1 MKFQTCTAILS
12 RFVLASSISMF
23 AVLPVA
29 QADEA
34 QVPVVSKKKLAPGET
49 KSLNPQPIPPG
60 KTGSAAKASEKGAD
74 KKIIF
79 VGGKKA
85 PTATSKARAGELRRS
100 QGAPVS
106 SCPGGCSKS
115 GAIRHD
121 ASNIQ
126 PGEKK

>member
-1 MKFQTCTAILS
+1 MDLHS
-12 RFVLASSISMF
+12 V
-23 AVLPVA
+23 
-29 QADEA
+29 EA
-34 QVPVVSKKKLAPGET
+34 TTLAPGET

-60 KTGSAAKASEKGAD
+60 KTGSAAKVSEKGAD

-85 PTATSKARAGELRRS
+85 PTATSKARAGELHRS

-106 SCPGGCSKS
+106 GCPGGCGKS

-126 PGEKK
+126 PEEQK